1 MNNLVNMNTEDA
13 IEVFKN
19 LNAFRDNPVAF
30 PPRFPEPRQFKE
42 AVSAIAEY
50 VQNSVILTGGDIKIL
65 SLIIREV
72 EDEAEIRVA
81 PNPEL
86 CNEVLKRFL
95 EKKGK

>member
-1 MNNLVNMNTEDA
+1 MSNLVNMSTKDA
-13 IEVFKN
+13 IEIFKN

-42 AVSAIAEY
+42 AVSVVSNYIDH
-50 VQNSVILTGGDIKIL
+50 SIILTGNDIKIL

-72 EDEAEIRVA
+72 EDEAETRVA
-81 PNPEL
+81 INPEL